1 MARHTHS
8 NGNVT
13 IKSGFGIGTIIAC
26 ILSWTTW
33 HSVFWVIVNG
43 IFGWAYVI
51 WWLIFYWKG

>member
-1 MARHTHS
+1 MSRNSEST
-8 NGNVT
+8 VVVR
-13 IKSGFGIGTIIAC
+13 GFGLGTIVAC

-33 HSVFWVIVNG
+33 HSVFWLIING